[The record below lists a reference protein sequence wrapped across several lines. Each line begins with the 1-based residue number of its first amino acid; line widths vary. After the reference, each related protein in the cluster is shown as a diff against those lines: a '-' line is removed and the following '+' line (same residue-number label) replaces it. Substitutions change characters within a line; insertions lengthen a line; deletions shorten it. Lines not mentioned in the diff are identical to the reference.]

1 MNGQKSTQKKRTGLF
16 LVGLT
21 LLVVAGAGAGLWLLG
36 QPDGL
41 SIQQATPAAG
51 SAYQTTVTRR
61 GNVALSISG
70 AGTIVASQTIN
81 LAFRV
86 SGELAELNV
95 QVGDQVDE
103 GQVLAQLGSL
113 SELEL
118 AIENQE
124 LAVQVAEQAL
134 EDLQTNGPAAL
145 AQALANV
152 AAAEAAYVEAEKY
165 LHQPGDSRCA
175 PSLTQDYYFEYLYAQ
190 KRVDEWE
197 SYLADANTGY
207 SDTYILERLA
217 PMRKERD
224 QAYYN
229 WVYCQCYT
237 EEEIQESQAALELSN
252 ARLAKARADYEAL
265 QASQGM
271 DTQAVE
277 IVQAELEAARL
288 QLTKAQNDLAGATI
302 TAPITGMVMAVNGRV
317 GETAGTGTFITL
329 AVLDDPQVQ
338 VAIDETDLVNF
349 AVGCPAQVTFES
361 LAGET
366 FAGTVTQVSPALAT
380 VDGVGV
386 VQGLIDLEG
395 SAVRLPV
402 GLTASVE
409 VTCQSASSVLYIP
422 AQALYTDGQANYVY
436 VMNELGQ
443 PEKREVTVGIETVA
457 SAEIRGGLEEGEAVI
472 LSLVE
477 EN

>member
-1 MNGQKSTQKKRTGLF
+1 MNGQKLTRKKHTGL
-16 LVGLT
+16 LPAILT
-21 LLVVAGAGAGLWLLG
+21 LLMVVGAGAGLWLLG

-41 SIQQATPAAG
+41 SGGQATQVAG
-51 SAYQTTVTRR
+51 SVYQTTVTRR

-70 AGTIVASQTIN
+70 TGTVVASQVVD

-95 QVGDQVDE
+95 QVGDQVGE
-103 GQVLAQLGSL
+103 GQVLARLGSL
-113 SELEL
+113 PELEL
-118 AIENQE
+118 AVDNQE
-124 LAVQVAEQAL
+124 LAVTLAEQAL
-134 EDLQTNGPAAL
+134 EEIQANGLAAL
-145 AQALANV
+145 AQAAAEV
-152 AAAEAAYVEAEKY
+152 AAAEAAYTEDEAN

-197 SYLADANTGY
+197 GYLADANTGY

-224 QAYYN
+224 RAYYN
-229 WVYCQCYT
+229 WVYCQSYT
-237 EEEIQESQAALELSN
+237 AEEIQASQAALDLAQ
-252 ARLAKARADYEAL
+252 ARLARARADYDTL
-265 QASQGM
+265 QASQGS
-271 DTQAVE
+271 DIQAVE
-277 IVQAELEAARL
+277 IARAELAAARL
-288 QLTKAQNDLAGATI
+288 QLTRAQNDLTGATI
-302 TAPITGMVMAVNGRV
+302 TAPIAGTVMAVNGSI
-317 GETAGTGTFITL
+317 GETVGTGVFITL

-338 VAIDETDLVNF
+338 VTVDETDLVNF

-361 LAGET
+361 LAERT
-366 FAGTVTQVSPALAT
+366 LAGTVSEVFPALAT

-386 VQGLIDLEG
+386 VQGLVDLEG
-395 SAVRLPV
+395 SGVRLPV

-422 AQALYTDGQANYVY
+422 AQALYRDGQVTYVY
-436 VMNELGQ
+436 VIDALGQ

-457 SAEIRGGLEEGEAVI
+457 SAEICSGLEEGEVVI
-472 LSLVE
+472 LSRVE

>member
-1 MNGQKSTQKKRTGLF
+1 MSEQKSMHTKRTL
-16 LVGLT
+16 LVVSLT
-21 LLVVAGAGAGLWLLG
+21 LFVVAGAGIGLWLVG
-36 QPDGL
+36 PPDGFP
-41 SIQQATPAAG
+41 IEQATPAAG

-70 AGTIVASQTIN
+70 AGTVVASQTVD

-95 QVGDQVDE
+95 QVGDQVNE

-113 SELEL
+113 SELAL

-124 LAVQVAEQAL
+124 LAVQAAEQTL
-134 EDLQTNGPAAL
+134 QDLQTNGPAVL
-145 AQALANV
+145 AQAVLDV
-152 AAAEAAYVEAEKY
+152 AAAEAAYIEAEKN

-197 SYLADANTGY
+197 GYLADANTGY
-207 SDTYILERLA
+207 SDMYILERLA

-229 WVYCQCYT
+229 WVYCQSYT
-237 EEEIQESQAALELSN
+237 AEEIRESQAALEL
-252 ARLAKARADYEAL
+252 AKAELAQARADREAL
-265 QASQGM
+265 QASQGL
-271 DTQAVE
+271 DLRAAETA
-277 IVQAELEAARL
+277 QAELAAARL
-288 QLTKAQNDLAGATI
+288 QLTKAQIDLAGATI
-302 TAPITGMVMAVNGRV
+302 TAPIAGTVMAVNGSVAETV
-317 GETAGTGTFITL
+317 GTEVFITL

-338 VAIDETDLVNF
+338 VTIDETDLVNF
-349 AVGCPAQVTFES
+349 AVGCPVQVTFES
-361 LAGET
+361 LAEKN
-366 FAGTVTQVSPALAT
+366 FVGTVSQVLPALAT
-380 VDGVGV
+380 VDGVGM

-395 SAVRLPV
+395 SGVRLPV

-422 AQALYTDGQANYVY
+422 AQALYMDGQAKYVY
-436 VMNELGQ
+436 VMDESGR

-457 SAEIRGGLEEGEAVI
+457 SAEIRSGLEEGEAVI
-472 LSLVE
+472 LSPVE